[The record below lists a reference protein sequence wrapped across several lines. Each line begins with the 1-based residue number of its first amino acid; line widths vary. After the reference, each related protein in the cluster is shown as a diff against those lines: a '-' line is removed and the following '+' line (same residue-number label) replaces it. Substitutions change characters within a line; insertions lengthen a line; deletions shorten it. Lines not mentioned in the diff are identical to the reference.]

1 MQNWNE
7 HYLKAKDTHGS
18 VIINVIR
25 CVVCGTSFVGK
36 SSLKQLLAH
45 NQSKEIHTS
54 TGVLERPEVVA
65 VTSEQYLVEE
75 GSSVWTLV
83 TDSKMEAS
91 IRKCAA
97 EGDYKEKDM
106 YPGFPVLPSTESTI
120 EQLDHEHLVTEVTE
134 DPRLNL
140 LEDFSTI
147 ALSRKMEEAVP
158 VKQLDDM
165 LTSLSKA
172 QDDLLQSTN
181 LDELKLTKKTFIHLL
196 DTGGQPEFQDSLPC
210 LLTLPATYIHVF
222 DSSQDLN
229 QPVKQM
235 YRPDSQ
241 TRESISSS
249 ESAWNVMQ
257 HSLSD
262 IYTTSL
268 REPQLPVEIK
278 VPRLRMFLVGTFK
291 DKLMEAGNSQEILH
305 SIESHLKELNSKPY
319 REHLVHAPDQ
329 TAFLVNNLM
338 YLSQDHPATKEDRDY
353 LNLLRSFISNKE
365 ACLQL
370 EMPLMWFF
378 LDLITK
384 RTPHHFIKCQD
395 LKKFCLSNGYIDGYQ
410 ADDQFLALLR
420 LFHHFGF
427 FAYYELQGVPLESN
441 WVCTDVTFLYKEI
454 SKLLII
460 RFHPRNPQRVA
471 TKRFKKEGIIN
482 ERDYQELFKEV
493 RISEETPSEWLLQ
506 VLQNLSFT
514 AEIGPG
520 RFFMPTV
527 LPKGHIEI
535 PDCPTVQPLCFAF
548 NFKENAFSEN
558 LLDLPRSIFCQLA
571 VHLADKDEWDTCP
584 YDSDRSTIRYTY
596 GNLEVFLIDK
606 PGRIEVAVFCF
617 ESFIFSKKGPG
628 PADLKK
634 LHDHCAAIQGDVKE
648 GIKAVSGSVMGEEFL
663 KKVNLQVGFICDCQK
678 GSPHLALLSESKA
691 GVTLKCTRPKGRC
704 RQLHS
709 VPVRK
714 VWFFPVENTEATV
727 SHLCM

>member
-1 MQNWNE
+1 M
-7 HYLKAKDTHGS
+7 
-18 VIINVIR
+18 IINVIR
-25 CVVCGTSFVGK
+25 CVVCGASFVGK
-36 SSLKQLLAH
+36 SSLKHLLAH
-45 NQSKEIHTS
+45 NQSKEIHIS

-65 VTSEQYLVEE
+65 VTSEQYQVEE

-83 TDSKMEAS
+83 TDSKMEGS

-97 EGDYKEKDM
+97 EGDYKVKDT
-106 YPGFPVLPSTESTI
+106 YPGFPVLPSTESTA
-120 EQLDHEHLVTEVTE
+120 EQFDQEHLVTDVTE
-134 DPRLNL
+134 DPC
-140 LEDFSTI
+140 
-147 ALSRKMEEAVP
+147 LSLPKDVEAIP
-158 VKQLDDM
+158 VEQPDDM

-172 QDDLLQSTN
+172 RDDLLQSTN
-181 LDELKLTKKTFIHLL
+181 LDELKLTEKTFIHLL

-222 DSSQDLN
+222 DSSRNLS
-229 QPVKQM
+229 QPVKQT

-241 TRESISSS
+241 TSESIPSSK
-249 ESAWNVMQ
+249 SAWDVIQ

-268 REPQLPVEIK
+268 RQPELPVEIK

-291 DKLMEAGNSQEILH
+291 DKLMEVGNNQEILH

-319 REHLVHAPDQ
+319 REHLVDAPDQ

-338 YLSQDHPATKEDRDY
+338 YLSQDHPATKEDQDY
-353 LNLLRSFISNKE
+353 LNLLRSFISDKE
-365 ACLQL
+365 CCLRL
-370 EMPLMWFF
+370 EMPLMWYF
-378 LDLITK
+378 LDLTIK

-395 LKKFCLSNGYIDGYQ
+395 LKNFCLSNDYIDGRQ

-427 FAYYELQGVPLESN
+427 FAYYELKGVPLESN
-441 WVCTDVTFLYKEI
+441 WVCTDTTFLYKEI

-471 TKRFKKEGIIN
+471 TKRFKNEGIIN
-482 ERDYQELFKEV
+482 ERDYQELIKEV
-493 RISEETPSEWLLQ
+493 GISEETPSEWLLQ
-506 VLQNLSFT
+506 VLQKRSFT

-520 RFFMPTV
+520 RFFMPMV

-535 PDCPTVQPLCFAF
+535 PDCTAVQPLCFAF
-548 NFKENAFSEN
+548 NFKEDAFSAN

-571 VHLADKDEWDTCP
+571 VHLAKKKKWKTCP
-584 YDSDRSTIRYTY
+584 NDSDRSTIRYTY
-596 GNLEVFLIDK
+596 GNLEVFLMDK

-617 ESFIFSKKGPG
+617 KSFILSKKGPC

-634 LHDHCAAIQGDVKE
+634 LHDHCAAIKGDLKE
-648 GIKAVSGSVMGEEFL
+648 EIEAVSRSIMGEEFL
-663 KKVNLQVGFICDCQK
+663 KKVYLQVCFICDCQN
-678 GSPHLALLSESKA
+678 GSPHLALLSESEEEDM
-691 GVTLKCTRPKGRC
+691 TLKCTRPKGRC
-704 RQLHS
+704 RELHS

-714 VWFFPVENTEATV
+714 VWFFPVESTEATV
-727 SHLCM
+727 SHHCV